1 MLSEEYRI
9 LLIVIFG
16 TIALLLSSV
25 FLVYML
31 LSFRQRQKVNIQ
43 EKAALKAQYEQE
55 ILTSQLEVQNATL
68 QHIGEELH
76 DNIGQM
82 LSVAR
87 INLNVVEEADR
98 AADNR
103 EFIQQAN
110 ELIAKSIQDLRAL
123 TKSLDGD
130 FVEDFGLTESIAQEL
145 QRIRHTGVFGT
156 ELRTSG
162 DVYSLGFQREIVLYR
177 IVQEVINNA
186 IKHSEAKQVTV
197 EINYTPDLFSLIIS
211 DDGKG
216 FEYQNLPENELNKS
230 GAGLRNIQRRAS
242 LIGATCQLVSSPGN
256 GTTITITLPN
266 KLS

>member
-1 MLSEEYRI
+1 MNYEFEIALFVIVST
-9 LLIVIFG
+9 VIF
-16 TIALLLSSV
+16 
-25 FLVYML
+25 ML
-31 LSFRQRQKVNIQ
+31 LGGFIVVFMMYYQKKKRGYFQ

-55 ILTSQLEVQNATL
+55 ILTSQLEVQNATM
-68 QHIGEELH
+68 QHIAEELH

-87 INLNVVEEADR
+87 INLNVVEEFGEGVDR
-98 AADNR
+98 R
-103 EFIQQAN
+103 EFIRQAN
-110 ELIAKSIQDLRAL
+110 ELIAKSIQELRAL

-145 QRIRHTGVFGT
+145 QRIRHTGIFGT

-162 DVYSLGFQREIVLYR
+162 EAYSLGFQREIVLYR

-197 EINYTPDLFSLIIS
+197 EIYYTTNLFSLIIS

-216 FEYQNLPENELNKS
+216 FDYQNLRENKMS
-230 GAGLRNIQRRAS
+230 KTGAGLRNIHRRTE
-242 LIGATCQLVSSPGN
+242 LIGGICQLISLPGT

-266 KLS
+266 EPS